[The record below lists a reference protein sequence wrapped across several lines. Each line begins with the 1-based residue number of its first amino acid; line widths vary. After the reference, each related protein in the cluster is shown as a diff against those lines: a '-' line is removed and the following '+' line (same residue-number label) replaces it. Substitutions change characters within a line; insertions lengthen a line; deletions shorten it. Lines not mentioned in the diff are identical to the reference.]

1 MLIIKNKIRKLVKRK
16 IKYKYKFFSEVKDLK
31 KGINKV
37 IAIGIGFSIMY
48 GSAVPAFAADNTTIY
63 NGTFNNK
70 QALASEKKV
79 LTLKTAVDAAIEN
92 SDKLYLKSKEIKY
105 YKDKMDLQE
114 KLDDLSSQS
123 LDFSYDK
130 LDLQRDQAKQDKE
143 FMADQ
148 IESDITQK
156 YNDIVSSEIEL
167 GKLSRELDIKNKDLK
182 NTELKEQL
190 GLITATDLKSAQ
202 LDIQTLNNKIKVKQ
216 DTLKNKRDYL
226 GVLTNLDLSN
236 YELDK
241 NINYEVFKIDGSVDE
256 YIDEQVDKYL
266 EYTDQ
271 MVELL
276 NDTVEDMEDA
286 DYDDDDPEKPSSPD
300 KNLSKYWNEDSL
312 GNKTF
317 NEALYKED
325 VTKGITEYSNKLSTY
340 GSYLEMKFNAD
351 STKVTVDDSRKSLKD
366 ALKTSYANLKDLE
379 NQITVMKG
387 QIELTNKKLEHA
399 KLQSD
404 LGLITVNEYNNIAL
418 QSEELDSGL
427 RSLVNGY
434 NTLKD
439 GIEKPWVLVGGTK

>member
-16 IKYKYKFFSEVKDLK
+16 IKYKYKFFSEVKGLK

-48 GSAVPAFAADNTTIY
+48 GSVVPAFAADNTTIY
-63 NGTFNNK
+63 NGTFTNK
-70 QALASEKKV
+70 QSLASEKKV

-202 LDIQTLNNKIKVKQ
+202 LDIQTLNNKINVKQ

-241 NINYEVFKIDGSVDE
+241 NINYEAFKIDDSVDE

-286 DYDDDDPEKPSSPD
+286 DYDDDDPEKPSLSDYTTTVIDPSTGNPVTVPD
-300 KNLSKYWNEDSL
+300 KD
-312 GNKTF
+312 
-317 NEALYKED
+317 AYKEAM
-325 VTKGITEYSNKLSTY
+325 TKYSTKLSTY

-379 NQITVMKG
+379 NKITVMKG

-439 GIEKPWVLVGGTK
+439 GIEKPWVLVGGNK

>member
-1 MLIIKNKIRKLVKRK
+1 MKSR
-16 IKYKYKFFSEVKDLK
+16 
-31 KGINKV
+31 INKA
-37 IAIGIGFSIMY
+37 IAIGIGLNIMFGSI
-48 GSAVPAFAADNTTIY
+48 VPAFASDNTTIY
-63 NGTFNNK
+63 NETFTNK
-70 QALASEKKV
+70 QTLASQKKV

-202 LDIQTLNNKIKVKQ
+202 LDIQTLNNKINVKQ

-241 NINYEVFKIDGSVDE
+241 NINYEAFKIDDSVDE

-286 DYDDDDPEKPSSPD
+286 DYDDDDPEKPSLSDYTTTVIDPSTGNPVTVPD
-300 KNLSKYWNEDSL
+300 KD
-312 GNKTF
+312 
-317 NEALYKED
+317 AYKEAM
-325 VTKGITEYSNKLSTY
+325 TKYSTKLSTY

-379 NQITVMKG
+379 NKITVMKG

-404 LGLITVNEYNNIAL
+404 LGLITVNEYNTIAL

-439 GIEKPWVLVGGTK
+439 GIEKPWILVGNKTN

>member
-16 IKYKYKFFSEVKDLK
+16 IKYKYKFFSEVKGLK

-48 GSAVPAFAADNTTIY
+48 GSVVPAFAADNTTIY
-63 NGTFNNK
+63 NGTFTNK
-70 QALASEKKV
+70 QSLASEKKV

-202 LDIQTLNNKIKVKQ
+202 LDIQTLNNKINVKQ

-286 DYDDDDPEKPSSPD
+286 DYDDDDPEKPSLSDYTTTVIDPSTGNPVTVPD
-300 KNLSKYWNEDSL
+300 KD
-312 GNKTF
+312 
-317 NEALYKED
+317 AYKEAM
-325 VTKGITEYSNKLSTY
+325 TKYSTKLSTY

-439 GIEKPWVLVGGTK
+439 GIEKPWVLVGGNK